1 MLYKLS
7 PRYLKPVH
15 DLGLPSNATLDEG
28 FAKLD
33 EHPVSL
39 QTMVSLSSNTCVSAL
54 FRKLLS

>member
-33 EHPVSL
+33 EHPVLL
-39 QTMVSLSSNTCVSAL
+39 QTMVCLSCNTL
-54 FRKLLS
+54 FLS